1 MLTRP
6 AEWHRR
12 AKPGWGNTRH
22 NVELKIITKTEKNMK
37 MTPSKEKKVVA
48 KQWRDISKPVQ
59 DLSVVDVMAELTL
72 AMLLL
77 SA

>member
-1 MLTRP
+1 
-6 AEWHRR
+6 
-12 AKPGWGNTRH
+12 
-22 NVELKIITKTEKNMK
+22 MK